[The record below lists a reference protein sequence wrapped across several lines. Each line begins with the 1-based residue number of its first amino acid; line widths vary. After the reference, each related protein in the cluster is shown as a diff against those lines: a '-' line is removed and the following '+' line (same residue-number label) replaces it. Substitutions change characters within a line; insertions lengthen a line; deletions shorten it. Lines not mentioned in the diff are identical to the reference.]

1 MFLCYQSGA
10 VTQHVVIHAAN
21 RAILFFYKK
30 FMLADALSRGPA
42 LDIVEFA
49 IGEQT
54 SVGREFVEP

>member
-1 MFLCYQSGA
+1 
-10 VTQHVVIHAAN
+10 
-21 RAILFFYKK
+21 
-30 FMLADALSRGPA
+30 MLADALSRGPA